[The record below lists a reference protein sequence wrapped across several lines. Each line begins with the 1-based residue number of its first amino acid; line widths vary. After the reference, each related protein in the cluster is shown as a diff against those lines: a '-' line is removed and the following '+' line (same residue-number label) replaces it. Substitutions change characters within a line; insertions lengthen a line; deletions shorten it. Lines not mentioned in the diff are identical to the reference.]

1 MLDFMIK
8 YRSVI
13 DAMTAD
19 KTCKLRRFELETEE
33 WTIAQDLITILLQY
47 KNATLYFS
55 QDSASV
61 TAVIPAMDRITSDL
75 NYQTGKTYHP
85 SLAAAMKLACKKLDR
100 YYSLTNA
107 SSVYRIAMVL
117 HPGMKLEYSRNQK
130 WEQDWIE
137 EAECLVREVYVMK
150 YEKAVDDSNTKH
162 DPKSKTSDIGG
173 FASFGDLSVT
183 SAPHASEIQEYLSFP
198 VDNIKEPLKWWVD
211 NKNVYPNLHRMAL
224 DYLSIPGKSYYFITQ
239 CVDAN
244 FNLFQPR
251 RHLLS
256 ASSLKVATSSLLLAT
271 TSRHPLFG
279 HFSVLGLGLV
289 AVLWS
294 SRM

>member
-1 MLDFMIK
+1 STTIALPAWCRYCKELKLKSRILPCDIVTHWNSTFYMLDFMIK

-117 HPGMKLEYSRNQK
+117 HPGMKLEY
-130 WEQDWIE
+130 
-137 EAECLVREVYVMK
+137 
-150 YEKAVDDSNTKH
+150 
-162 DPKSKTSDIGG
+162 
-173 FASFGDLSVT
+173 
-183 SAPHASEIQEYLSFP
+183 
-198 VDNIKEPLKWWVD
+198 
-211 NKNVYPNLHRMAL
+211 
-224 DYLSIPGKSYYFITQ
+224 
-239 CVDAN
+239 
-244 FNLFQPR
+244 
-251 RHLLS
+251 
-256 ASSLKVATSSLLLAT
+256 
-271 TSRHPLFG
+271 
-279 HFSVLGLGLV
+279 
-289 AVLWS
+289 
-294 SRM
+294 